1 MNEIRRVLAP
11 GGRIMV
17 VDMVTAPVRAR
28 EVPQLFLSK
37 ARTMLGTVKHRAFH
51 RALRKLVSD
60 PRWHKML
67 SYNPIRSEHEM
78 KWYLESRFPGHEV
91 ERLDIGVHARVLA
104 FDSGPLQPGTVP
116 PQSYP

>member
-1 MNEIRRVLAP
+1 MI
-11 GGRIMV
+11 

-28 EVPQLFLSK
+28 ELPQLAISK
-37 ARTMLGTVKHRAFH
+37 ARTMLGTMKHRAFH

-78 KWYLESRFPGHEV
+78 KWYLESRFPGRAV